1 MERGLKEDPNAIEV
15 SKLKKQIVPTTDIF
29 KYIYVQLHGCGW
41 PRVWG
46 PLLVAGL
53 RPYFSRTRSSP
64 QAPVK
69 LCFWA
74 MSSITTHN
82 TPQQIILP
90 HFSRSFFCLCKLFA
104 PTASQG
110 SELSCLTPDRVKWLT
125 SSQSADC
132 SSPVT
137 PFTYF
142 MQQSKS
148 FFTSPPD
155 FKRSQSFPLASRTH
169 LPSPV
174 LHLEKQ
180 EAYPATPG
188 FFCINAYSACRLH
201 SSAPKLD
208 SKDVQAENSPA
219 LDQGNL

>member
-1 MERGLKEDPNAIEV
+1 MFMFSCTAAAGPAFRDTCSWQDTGHTSAGHTPAPRHLWSCV
-15 SKLKKQIVPTTDIF
+15 SAPWAVSPCTA
-29 KYIYVQLHGCGW
+29 
-41 PRVWG
+41 
-46 PLLVAGL
+46 LLSGS
-53 RPYFSRTRSSP
+53 FSHTFP
-64 QAPVK
+64 GV
-69 LCFWA
+69 
-74 MSSITTHN
+74 
-82 TPQQIILP
+82 
-90 HFSRSFFCLCKLFA
+90 FFCLCKLFA

-110 SELSCLTPDRVKWLT
+110 SELSCLTPDCVKWLT

-137 PFTYF
+137 SFTYF

-155 FKRSQSFPLASRTH
+155 FKRSQSFPLTSRTH
-169 LPSPV
+169 LSSPV

-208 SKDVQAENSPA
+208 SKDVQAEISPA